1 MNLVDVILNN
11 VRRYPEKLAL
21 ICGDNRLTYKTFNE
35 RCNRLANFLHHLGIK
50 KGEHFAI
57 LSKNCHRHFEI
68 FFAAAKAGIVYI
80 PLNYRLSAREL
91 TYIINDSESKILF
104 FAKEY
109 LPLVEIIQKE
119 LKGVKTYI
127 CTDDRIEGIPSYE
140 ELLSRSDPSEPDS
153 SSIGEEDLVTIY
165 YTSGTTG
172 YPKGAMIS
180 HRNRITDLIHQVIDS
195 EYIEPEDIHLNVGP
209 LYHVGGLAQSHGHL
223 YMGCTVVV
231 LSEFDP
237 KRIFELIEKER
248 IQTFWAAP
256 AMIQMLLDY
265 PEAKR
270 YDVSSLKTILYAGS
284 PIPVELLKR
293 AIGFFGENLF
303 IQFFGMTETGPQIT
317 HLPRKDHV
325 LQGTEKQLKRLRSV
339 GVESQNVHA
348 RIVDNEDRDVP
359 VGQVGEII
367 VKSDGVIKGYWN
379 NPEETKKAIKEG
391 WFHTGDMGYMDE
403 DRYFYI
409 VDRKKDMIISGGENI
424 YSAEV
429 ENVLYM
435 HPAISEAAV
444 IGVPHEK
451 WVETVKAV
459 VVLKLGAK
467 ATEEEIIDF
476 CKKNL
481 ASYKKPTSVEF
492 LTEMPKTST
501 GKTFKRE
508 LRELYGKPK
517 DKKSS
522 G

>member
-1 MNLVDVILNN
+1 MNLVDVLLNS

-35 RCNRLANFLHHLGIK
+35 RCNRLAHSLIGLGFT
-50 KGEHFAI
+50 KGDHFAL
-57 LSKNCHRHFEI
+57 LSKNCHRHFEM
-68 FFAAAKAGIVYI
+68 FFAAAKAGTVFV
-80 PLNYRLSAREL
+80 PLNYRLSGREL
-91 TYIINDSESKILF
+91 IYIINDSDSKILF

-109 LPLVEIIQKE
+109 FPLVEIIQKE

-127 CTDDRIEGIPSYE
+127 CIDDRIEGITSYE
-140 ELLSRSDPSEPDS
+140 ELLSRSDPSEPES
-153 SSIGEEDLVTIY
+153 SSIMEEDLVTIF

-180 HRNRITDLIHQVIDS
+180 HRNRIADMIHQVTDL
-195 EYIEPEDIHLNVGP
+195 EYIEPEDTHLNIGP
-209 LYHVGGLAQSHGHL
+209 LYHIGALAQSHGHL
-223 YMGCTVVV
+223 YMGCTIVV

-248 IQTFWAAP
+248 IRTLWAAP
-256 AMIQMLLDY
+256 TMIQMLLDY
-265 PEAKR
+265 PEAKK

-284 PIPVELLKR
+284 PMPVELLKR
-293 AIGFFGENLF
+293 AIGFFGENLL

-325 LQGTEKQLKRLRSV
+325 LQGSEKQMKRLRAC

-348 RIVDNEDRDVP
+348 RIVDDEDRDLP
-359 VGQVGEII
+359 PYKVGEVI
-367 VKSDGVIKGYWN
+367 VKSDAVTRGYWKK
-379 NPEETKKAIKEG
+379 PEETKRALRGG

-459 VVLKLGAK
+459 VVLKLGAR
-467 ATEEEIIDF
+467 ASEEEIIDF

-492 LTEMPKTST
+492 ATELPKTPS
-501 GKTFKRE
+501 GKVLKWR
-508 LRELYGKPK
+508 LREIYGKQK
-517 DKKSS
+517 D
-522 G
+522 